1 MKEQNLL
8 KLIIE
13 EQSWE
18 DLIYHIVS
26 YEGLN
31 PWDIDIIKL
40 ADSFLKYVEKLRVL
54 DFRIPAK
61 VVLVAA
67 ILLKIKC
74 ETLYPFKKEEEEYFP
89 EEALEDEEL
98 RVIKEGLKKLDL
110 RPPIRRIVRRKVTL
124 NELIDALKKAMKV
137 KEKKERVRKRIR
149 RELEE
154 NVEEGEDIEM
164 RIRELMSEIDN
175 LLSRLKKKKIGFSKL
190 VKKWERD
197 DIIKNFVPLLHLS
210 FRGDVKTEQQKL
222 FDEIWI
228 LKKV

>member
-124 NELIDALKKAMKV
+124 NELIDALKKAVKV
-137 KEKKERVRKRIR
+137 EEKKERRKILR
-149 RELEE
+149 RRLEE
-154 NVEEGEDIEM
+154 EIGEEEDIEK
-164 RIRELMSEIDN
+164 RIEELMKEIES
-175 LLSRLKKKKIGFSKL
+175 LLSRMGTEKIGFSSL

-197 DIIKNFVPLLHLS
+197 EIVRDFLPLLHLS
-210 FRGDVKTEQQKL
+210 AMKKVKTEQERL
-222 FDEIWI
+222 FDEIFI
-228 LKKV
+228 SKV